1 MMYKN
6 ANLLVMIFIL
16 LCASSLY
23 AVSSSSVYFVPGGC
37 LRCWEYSL
45 DMKFSGDAIA
55 PHFVMKFDWLEFYIG
70 ADFSATSENLT
81 ADAQKFKTID
91 TFTYL
96 AEVDSYS
103 LDLSVYFIEPE
114 IGTRLYFTPT
124 KQTSPYID
132 VGAFWA
138 IPVVHSKYSESFTH
152 FDTTGAVTFSL
163 DNSTEGKPQ
172 VYVSGLYQLGLSA
185 NFGLHYRVN
194 NYIAFYG
201 EFGVRGLIMGSDL
214 KYEYESQRIRDT
226 FTGEEHKWKGS
237 GDFWG
242 LNAGGAVGMQ
252 IYF

>member
-6 ANLLVMIFIL
+6 ANLLVMVFIL
-16 LCASSLY
+16 ICASSLY

-55 PHFVMKFDWLEFYIG
+55 PHFVMKFNWFEFYFG

-114 IGTRLYFTPT
+114 NKPVHISMSVLSGRFL
-124 KQTSPYID
+124 SC
-132 VGAFWA
+132 
-138 IPVVHSKYSESFTH
+138 IPNI
-152 FDTTGAVTFSL
+152 A
-163 DNSTEGKPQ
+163 
-172 VYVSGLYQLGLSA
+172 
-185 NFGLHYRVN
+185 RVLR
-194 NYIAFYG
+194 ISIPL
-201 EFGVRGLIMGSDL
+201 VR
-214 KYEYESQRIRDT
+214 
-226 FTGEEHKWKGS
+226 
-237 GDFWG
+237 
-242 LNAGGAVGMQ
+242 
-252 IYF
+252 